1 MPTLSIVL
9 AAIQAV
15 GAAEPAFVA
24 LIQDLKTL
32 FGPSDQAA
40 IDAALA
46 DADKQADAQH
56 GEAQGL

>member
-1 MPTLSIVL
+1 MPTLQLVL

-24 LIQDLKTL
+24 LINDIKTL
-32 FGPSDQAA
+32 FGPAEQAQ

-46 DADKQADAQH
+46 DADKQADSQH
-56 GEAQGL
+56 GQAQGL

>member
-1 MPTLSIVL
+1 MPTLALVL

-15 GAAEPAFVA
+15 GVATPAFVA
-24 LIQDLKTL
+24 LIQDIKTL
-32 FGPSDQAA
+32 FGPAQQAQ